1 MTTGQLRER
10 VTIQQQ
16 TTVADTQGGRAVTW
30 DTLATVWAR
39 VESLSAREQLQ
50 AQSLGSRLAYR
61 ATIRQRGDVTPTMRL
76 SWTPYGGSAKTL
88 EIHGVTQS
96 ERRDYVTLDC
106 GEVA

>member
-1 MTTGQLRER
+1 VRGGQLRDR

-30 DTLATVWAR
+30 GTLATVWAR
-39 VESLSAREQLQ
+39 VEPLSAREQLQ
-50 AQSLGSRLAYR
+50 SASLGSRVSYR
-61 ATIRQRGDVTPTMRL
+61 ATIRQRGDVTPKMRL
-76 SWTPYGGSAKTL
+76 DWTPYGGSAKTL

-96 ERRDYVTLDC
+96 ERRDYVMLDC